1 MKYFEKIAFRFNK
14 PGYIKKFNL
23 LTEKEISQALLR
35 QGPPT
40 VFRNIKKTYKWQ
52 RSGEFEATRKAYNF
66 LVEKPSGEY
75 RTAATIFSTPKG
87 KSIAIN
93 KDFWRI
99 ADKTKRREMLSHEAF
114 HANMPILGK
123 SEILAHI
130 YGGAKSEKA
139 IKESLKGGAK
149 GLKHLIKT
157 APEMA
162 ALEVGLVAAPVVAT
176 VAAIEAKKTYSE
188 MKKLKK

>member
-1 MKYFEKIAFRFNK
+1 MKYFEKTAFRFNK

-23 LTEKEISQALLR
+23 FTEREMSRALLR

-40 VFRNIKKTYKWQ
+40 VFRIIKKTYKK
-52 RSGEFEATRKAYNF
+52 RGSGEFGAARKAYNF

-93 KDFWRI
+93 KIFWRY
-99 ADKTKRREMLSHEAF
+99 ANKKKRREILSHEAF
-114 HANMPILGK
+114 HANMPIVGK

-130 YGGAKSEKA
+130 YGGAKSGKT
-139 IKESLKGGAK
+139 IKESIKGGAK

-162 ALEVGLVAAPVVAT
+162 ALEVGLVAAPVVTT

>member
-1 MKYFEKIAFRFNK
+1 MKYFEKTAFRFNK

-23 LTEKEISQALLR
+23 FTEREISRALLR
-35 QGPPT
+35 QGTPT
-40 VFRNIKKTYKWQ
+40 FGIIKKIYKK
-52 RSGEFEATRKAYNF
+52 RGLGEFGSTRAAYNF

-75 RTAATIFSTPKG
+75 GTAATIFSTPKG

-93 KDFWRI
+93 KDFWRH
-99 ADKTKRREMLSHEAF
+99 ADKKKRREILSHEAF
-114 HANMPILGK
+114 HANVPILGQ

-157 APEMA
+157 APETV
-162 ALEVGLVAAPVVAT
+162 ALETGLVAAPILAT
-176 VAAIEAKKTYSE
+176 IAAIEAKKTYSE
-188 MKKLKK
+188 MKKIK